1 MVTVCRS
8 IRMWHV
14 TILIWHPPPV
24 VLEQCYVD
32 NKKAARFP
40 CGDSIEKEDS
50 WTCHVDRTISGAL
63 SMVLR
68 VRKSND
74 GFLDNIFGIA
84 LLSHKNQQGED
95 WTTPLLASKI
105 QTFLLSDKVMG
116 KGLGRGK
123 PKLSLQNWRVR
134 GIMTRSSSNLPT
146 QKNTVFK
153 GTHLSHLKIFG
164 VSFSF
169 PLKHNELVRVSMV
182 TTGCHGNW

>member
-1 MVTVCRS
+1 M
-8 IRMWHV
+8 
-14 TILIWHPPPV
+14 
-24 VLEQCYVD
+24 
-32 NKKAARFP
+32 A
-40 CGDSIEKEDS
+40 S
-50 WTCHVDRTISGAL
+50 WTI
-63 SMVLR
+63 
-68 VRKSND
+68 
-74 GFLDNIFGIA
+74 FLAFA
-84 LLSHKNQQGED
+84 LLSHKNQPGED

-105 QTFLLSDKVMG
+105 QTFLLSDKVTG

-182 TTGCHGNW
+182 TTGCHGN